1 MQLIFNFPNRGQ
13 RSKST
18 HRRGSVGV
26 KRHGQHRKKRL
37 LKNGKY
43 TDSKVYERFAVESI
57 FSRDSAYLA

>member
-26 KRHGQHRKKRL
+26 KRHGQHRKKRDYSKMANIL
-37 LKNGKY
+37 IQKFMK
-43 TDSKVYERFAVESI
+43 DSQSNPY
-57 FSRDSAYLA
+57 SAGTQHT